1 MNEGNI
7 SQEFR
12 LKNIHETRYNFI
24 TGINQNELM
33 RKTHKKVCRIFELY

>member
-12 LKNIHETRYNFI
+12 LKNIYETRYHFI
-24 TGINQNELM
+24 TGINQNELI